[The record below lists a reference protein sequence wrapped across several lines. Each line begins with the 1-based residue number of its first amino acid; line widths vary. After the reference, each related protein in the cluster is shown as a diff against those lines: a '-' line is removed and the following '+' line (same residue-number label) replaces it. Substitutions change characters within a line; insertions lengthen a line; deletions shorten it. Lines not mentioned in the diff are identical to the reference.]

1 MTSQSDISTNK
12 MSKDELLTHLK
23 TLGIRS
29 LAADTLD
36 AFLDLAKTNH
46 WSPRTLLEQLVSQE
60 LIERECRSLA
70 WRLRDCKIGSFA
82 PMADFDWGWPEKI
95 NRPVIER
102 LLMANFVAQGD
113 NAVLVGTQGLGKTM
127 IAKNILHN
135 AVHKGHTA
143 LFVQAAQMLVDLG
156 SQDSTSGLERRLKH
170 YAKPKVLC
178 IDEIGYLSY
187 DQRASD
193 LLFQV
198 VSRRY
203 ENKSIIITTNLA
215 FNDWPTV
222 FPGAT
227 SVASLIDR
235 LIHHSE
241 ITLIEGESYRK
252 RQAQRRKAEKTK
264 KGKKK

>member
-1 MTSQSDISTNK
+1 MTSRNDTKEINK
-12 MSKDELLTHLK
+12 DVLLSLFK

-29 LAADTLD
+29 LEDDNFD
-36 AFLDLAKTNH
+36 AFIAVADKKQWSTIDILNHLA
-46 WSPRTLLEQLVSQE
+46 SQE
-60 LIERECRSLA
+60 MIERERRSLA
-70 WRLRDCKIGSFA
+70 WRLRDSRIGNFS
-82 PMADFDWGWPEKI
+82 PMSDFDWDWPKKI
-95 NRPVIER
+95 NRETIEQ
-102 LLMANFVAQGD
+102 LLLANFVERGD
-113 NAVLVGTQGLGKTM
+113 NAILVGTQGLGKSM
-127 IAKNILHN
+127 IAKNIVHN

-143 LFVQAAQMLVDLG
+143 LFVQASQMLVDLG
-156 SQDSTSGLERRLKH
+156 AQDSTTGLERRLKH
-170 YAKPKVLC
+170 YVKPKLLC

-187 DQRASD
+187 DQRAAD
-193 LLFQV
+193 LIFQV

-252 RQAQRRKAEKTK
+252 RQAKHRKAAKK
-264 KGKKK
+264 RKGKSK

>member
-1 MTSQSDISTNK
+1 MTSRNDIKEIN
-12 MSKDELLTHLK
+12 KDELLSLFK

-29 LAADTLD
+29 LEDDNFD
-36 AFLDLAKTNH
+36 AFTALAEKNNWSVLEIFNH
-46 WSPRTLLEQLVSQE
+46 FANQE
-60 LIERECRSLA
+60 MIERERRSLD
-70 WRLRDCKIGSFA
+70 WRHRDSRIGNFTS
-82 PMADFDWGWPEKI
+82 MTDFDWNWPKKI
-95 NRPVIER
+95 NRETIEQM
-102 LLMANFVAQGD
+102 LLANFVDRGD
-113 NAVLVGTQGLGKTM
+113 NAILVGTQGLGKTM
-127 IAKNILHN
+127 IAKNIVYN

-143 LFVQAAQMLVDLG
+143 LFVQASQMLVDLG
-156 SQDSTSGLERRLKH
+156 AQDSTTGLERRLKH
-170 YAKPKVLC
+170 YLKPGLLC

-187 DQRASD
+187 DQRAAD
-193 LLFQV
+193 LIFQV

-215 FNDWPTV
+215 FHDWPTV

-252 RQAQRRKAEKTK
+252 RQAKHRKAAKQR
-264 KGKKK
+264 KGKSK